1 MAAAAFSPAQSAG
14 RWRLQQS
21 MRGARVQLKRGGN
34 GAWWNVT
41 TQLPRTQPWRGEN
54 AAAGSWLNSAIE
66 LRERRFELVE
76 QAAFGVAE
84 LANG

>member
-1 MAAAAFSPAQSAG
+1 MVECNYTTSPDTTVAG
-14 RWRLQQS
+14 W
-21 MRGARVQLKRGGN
+21 
-34 GAWWNVT
+34 
-41 TQLPRTQPWRGEN
+41 N